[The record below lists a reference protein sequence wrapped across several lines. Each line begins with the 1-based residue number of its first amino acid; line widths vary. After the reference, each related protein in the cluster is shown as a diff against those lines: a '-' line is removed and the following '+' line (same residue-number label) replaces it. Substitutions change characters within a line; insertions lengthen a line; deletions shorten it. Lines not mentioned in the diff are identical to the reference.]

1 MAASGRYARGSV
13 LSNSNLINFEFSH
26 SFYRAVVL
34 TSWDRSMSDCESAMT
49 KTSIL
54 PLLFV
59 MDHAYQIWQRCSG
72 GRTMASPDLH

>member
-34 TSWDRSMSDCESAMT
+34 TSWDRSMSDCEPAIT
-49 KTSIL
+49 TNIL
-54 PLLFV
+54 LS
-59 MDHAYQIWQRCSG
+59 HQIWQRCSG